1 MLRDLLNIPI
11 KEVTIDNSTITEKEL
26 LDDKVGVM
34 DIQANIDFNTQI
46 YIEMQVVNQCN
57 IEERLMFYWSKL
69 FSKSIKQGNGY
80 DSSKKTIVIM
90 IADFKLEKLKTIE
103 KYQTK
108 WNMREEDYSSI
119 VLTDVVQVYII
130 ELPKF
135 ERFAKNSKSENLNLW
150 TKFIKNPEVK
160 IMDENTTNNN
170 DNIELQETKQAI
182 LEAQEKLRQI
192 SASKHE
198 QELADLREKYIRDQ
212 YNIELTGY
220 ERGKSEGEVKGK
232 LNEKKEIARKMLKD
246 NLDLA
251 LIMQYTGLT
260 KEEIEDL
267 K

>member
-26 LDDKVGVM
+26 LDDKVGIM
-34 DIQANIDFNTQI
+34 DIQANIDLNTQVD
-46 YIEMQVVNQCN
+46 IEMQVVNQLN

-69 FSKSIKQGNGY
+69 FTKSIKQGNGY

-90 IADFKLEKLKTIE
+90 IADFKLDKLKPIE

-108 WNMREEDYSSI
+108 WNIREEDYSSI
-119 VLTDVVQVYII
+119 ILTDVVQVYII

-170 DNIELQETKQAI
+170 DSTELQETRQAI
-182 LEAQEKLRQI
+182 LEAQEKLEQI
-192 SASKHE
+192 SADEHE
-198 QELADLREKYIRDQ
+198 QRLADLREKYIRDQ
-212 YNIELTGY
+212 YNIEKTGF
-220 ERGKSEGEVKGK
+220 ERGKSD
-232 LNEKKEIARKMLKD
+232 EKKEIARKMLKD
-246 NLDLA
+246 NLDIA
-251 LIMQYTGLT
+251 LIMQYTDLT

>member
-11 KEVTIDNSTITEKEL
+11 KEITLDNPTITEKEL

-34 DIQANIDFNTQI
+34 DIQANIDLNTQVD
-46 YIEMQVVNQCN
+46 IEMQVVNQLN

-69 FSKSIKQGNGY
+69 FTKSIKQGNGY
-80 DSSKKTIVIM
+80 DSGKKTIVIM
-90 IADFKLEKLKTIE
+90 IADFKLEKLKPIE

-119 VLTDVVQVYII
+119 ILTDVVQVYII

-150 TKFIKNPEVK
+150 TKFIKNPEVE
-160 IMDENTTNNN
+160 IMDENSINNN
-170 DNIELQETKQAI
+170 DNTDLKETKQAI
-182 LEAQEKLRQI
+182 LEAQAKLEQI
-192 SASKHE
+192 SADEHE
-198 QELADLREKYIRDQ
+198 QRLADLREKYIRDQ

-220 ERGKSEGEVKGK
+220 ERGKSDGK
-232 LNEKKEIARKMLKD
+232 LEGKLDEKKEIAKKMLKNNID
-246 NLDLA
+246 INL
-251 LIMQYTGLT
+251 IIQCTSLT